1 MQSLYDDEPRSI
13 FVIRNPF
20 KFLLHKGRQIG
31 SYLAGGLVSPRGV
44 EDKQN
49 LLILLGKTR
58 WLLDGG
64 FFLTQWFN
72 LQRHRQNMERLGW
85 ALKIGSLGFLPL
97 WVWLCKL
104 QSGDSAWEKNHLAIK
119 RVTNNAAL
127 LLHRINLID
136 KSRLQ
141 GEAFSYAGSDL
152 VWKARLFLF
161 VGFALLGFGFAGSC
175 VSTRWHRQRELYSLM
190 AIFMVE
196 CDDYQVYCTSWWTRP
211 LLRCGSGHS
220 MWIDHA

>member
-1 MQSLYDDEPRSI
+1 MVGFSWRSDSI
-13 FVIRNPF
+13 FNVINTIWS
-20 KFLLHKGRQIG
+20 GWD
-31 SYLAGGLVSPRGV
+31 GLWRLVLWDSCHFGYDCVSCR
-44 EDKQN
+44 
-49 LLILLGKTR
+49 
-58 WLLDGG
+58 
-64 FFLTQWFN
+64 
-72 LQRHRQNMERLGW
+72 M
-85 ALKIGSLGFLPL
+85 
-97 WVWLCKL
+97 
-104 QSGDSAWEKNHLAIK
+104 GDSAWEKNHLAIY
-119 RVTNNAAL
+119 RVTNNVAL

-175 VSTRWHRQRELYSLM
+175 VSTRRHRQRELYSLI

-196 CDDYQVYCTSWWTRP
+196 CDDYQVYRTSWWTRP